1 MGNCNSG
8 RWFHDDAKTKV
19 EACLSLDAA
28 RLTRDGL
35 TLLRT
40 STFGTWEFQRSV
52 GADVPS
58 SIRYSIDMDGPHIR
72 LRYGLL
78 AGDDLDYYLH
88 LVSTC
93 PHFGGL
99 RWWFLCPAMASGRT
113 CGRRVRKL
121 YLALAG
127 RFACRQ
133 CCHQGYTSQ
142 REDDMSRAISKAQA
156 IRERLGGS
164 ASMAQSFPEKPKRM
178 WRRTYRRLRA
188 RAEGLWL
195 AGLKAGLGRP
205 RE

>member
-8 RWFHDDAKTKV
+8 RCSFGDAKATV
-19 EACLSLDAA
+19 EDCLSIDTVGWL
-28 RLTRDGL
+28 REGL
-35 TLLRT
+35 SRPYTV
-40 STFGTWEFQRSV
+40 TFGNWRFISYE
-52 GADVPS
+52 
-58 SIRYSIDMDGPHIR
+58 IDTTNAQVR
-72 LRYGLL
+72 LQYMSQTGQH
-78 AGDDLDYYLH
+78 LDYCVD

-133 CCHQGYTSQ
+133 CCHLGYTSQ